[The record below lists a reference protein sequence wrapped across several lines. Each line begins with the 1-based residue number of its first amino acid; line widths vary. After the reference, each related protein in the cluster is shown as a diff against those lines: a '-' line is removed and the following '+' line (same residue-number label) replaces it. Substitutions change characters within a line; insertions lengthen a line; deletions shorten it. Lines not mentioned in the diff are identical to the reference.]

1 MARCRSPCGRSRRL
15 DDNGSNDFATLSTA
29 RRQRPLPGGPV
40 RALPKDLH
48 RLLRCE
54 SARLAGAGFIA
65 YTGGMTHR
73 RPPRRALAA
82 LACAALLLGACAT
95 NVAGRKQFMLVS
107 EQSAIAQSK
116 QAYVQTMGKLDSEG
130 KLVADPKLVQRVDE
144 ITGRLIAQAILYRP
158 ETKDWEWSV
167 RIIDEPKTVNAW
179 CMAGGRM
186 ALYTG
191 LIQQIDP
198 TDDELAQVMGHEIS
212 HALLN
217 HTAERMSM
225 AIAAQLGAV
234 ATGVATDSGAAM
246 AGAAAL
252 GELGLMLPN
261 SRGSEAEADRIGM
274 EIAAKA
280 GYDPR
285 AAATL
290 WQKMEK
296 AGGKGPPQF
305 LSTHPSPANRQQ
317 TLAALAPTMMPYYEQ
332 GGERPVYRLAA
343 TPTAKPP
350 KGSKAAVR

>member
-1 MARCRSPCGRSRRL
+1 MRSRIL
-15 DDNGSNDFATLSTA
+15 
-29 RRQRPLPGGPV
+29 PLI
-40 RALPKDLH
+40 L
-48 RLLRCE
+48 
-54 SARLAGAGFIA
+54 
-65 YTGGMTHR
+65 
-73 RPPRRALAA
+73 LAA
-82 LACAALLLGACAT
+82 AVTGCAT
-95 NVAGRKQFMLVS
+95 NVAGRRQFMLVS

-116 QAYVQTMGKLDSEG
+116 QAYVQTMSQLGTEG
-130 KLVADPKLVQRVDE
+130 KLVTDPAVTKRVAD
-144 ITGRLIAQAILYRP
+144 ITGRLIAQAIQYRP

-167 RIIDEPKTVNAW
+167 RVIDEPKTVNAW

-186 ALYTG
+186 AIYTG
-191 LIQQIDP
+191 LINQVDP

-225 AIAAQLGAV
+225 AMAAQIGV
-234 ATGVATDSGAAM
+234 IGTGVATKSGAAM
-246 AGAAAL
+246 GGAMAL
-252 GELGLMLPN
+252 SQLGLLMPN
-261 SRGSEAEADRIGM
+261 SRASEAEADRIGM

-317 TLAALAPTMMPYYEQ
+317 TLAALAPSMMGYYQ
-332 GGERPVYRLAA
+332 APGERPVYRIAA
-343 TPTAKPP
+343 APAAAKA
-350 KGSKAAVR
+350 GAKASVR